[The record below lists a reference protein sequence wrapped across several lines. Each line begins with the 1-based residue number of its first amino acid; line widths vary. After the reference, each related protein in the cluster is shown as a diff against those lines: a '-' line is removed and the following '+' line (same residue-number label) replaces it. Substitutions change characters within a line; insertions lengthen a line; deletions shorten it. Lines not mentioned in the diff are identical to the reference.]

1 MPLGD
6 GTGPLGLGPGV
17 GGRGLGPC
25 RYFGYYGY
33 GYTPWTYRAFTWTRP
48 FFSVFNPWTRG
59 YGYGWGAGWRRG
71 WGWRGGWWW

>member
-25 RYFGYYGY
+25 RLFGYAP
-33 GYTPWTYRAFTWTRP
+33 YTPWSYRSFGWFRP
-48 FFSVFNPWTRG
+48 FFSFFTPWSWG
-59 YGYGWGAGWRRG
+59 GYGWRFRRG
-71 WGWRGGWWW
+71 WGWRGWWW

>member
-25 RYFGYYGY
+25 RYFYGY
-33 GYTPWTYRAFTWTRP
+33 GYTPWYYRPVSWFRP
-48 FFSVFNPWTRG
+48 FFNAFAPWMWG
-59 YGYGWGAGWRRG
+59 GYGWRFRRG

>member
-25 RYFGYYGY
+25 RYFYGYYGAP
-33 GYTPWTYRAFTWTRP
+33 YTPWYYRP
-48 FFSVFNPWTRG
+48 FGWFRPLFSLFTPWG
-59 YGYGWGAGWRRG
+59 WGGYGWRWRRG
-71 WGWRGGWWW
+71 WGWRGLWW

>member
-25 RYFGYYGY
+25 RYYYGY
-33 GYTPWTYRAFTWTRP
+33 GYTPWTYRGYAWRSP
-48 FFSVFNPWTRG
+48 LFSVNPWTRG
-59 YGYGWGAGWRRG
+59 FGYGYGAGWRRG